1 MLAYWKEVSDIFVF
15 VRKKNKM
22 KKMFLLICVF
32 IASSV
37 ISKSDP
43 LSLDVYYSGRFE
55 RAVSSDSKNGVLTN
69 IRGAFLNFDQAKSLC
84 MNHEMGS
91 ASVDGEFYTV
101 NELIDICEFLEA
113 KFNQLNQQIPF
124 GERRFEAWGVDR
136 GGSLGERM
144 R

>member
-1 MLAYWKEVSDIFVF
+1 
-15 VRKKNKM
+15 
-22 KKMFLLICVF
+22 MFLLICVF

-55 RAVSSDSKNGVLTN
+55 RAVSSDSKSGVLADV
-69 IRGAFLNFDQAKSLC
+69 RGAFLNFDQAKSLC
-84 MNHEMGS
+84 MSHEMES
-91 ASVDGEFYTV
+91 ASVDGELYTV
-101 NELIDICEFLEA
+101 NELIDICEFLED
-113 KFNQLNQQIPF
+113 KFNQLNEQITY
-124 GERRFEAWGVDR
+124 GERRFEAWGVDM